1 MERTIS
7 VTIGKGSVNHNR
19 RIFMASNVDRARTP
33 NNIEYVYQDI
43 HDVYHILFDE
53 SLEKFNSKQK
63 RNDRKIENYYEH
75 IRTSKQEKVFYEVI
89 FQVGNKD
96 DTNAQAEDG
105 LLAKEILDEF
115 AKSFQERNPNLYVF
129 SAHLHMDE
137 ETPHLHIDFV
147 PFTTGSKRG
156 LETRN
161 SLKKALEQ
169 QGFKGA
175 GRSETEWN
183 LWIQSEKDVLS
194 SLMEKHQMQWKKLG
208 THEKHLSVLN
218 FEKKMR
224 SQEVKQLEEK
234 ISELNSTKDQINKD
248 INNLQTDFEI
258 FSEKENNLKEFV
270 KEVGDEDFWSIKEPS
285 TFETAKS
292 YHKNSVIPFI
302 HQIKAAIQKMVND
315 YLYVWKEYR
324 RLRSDNLCLHQEVY
338 YLNDTVDR
346 LSTEIIELREENREL
361 KSIINK
367 IQKVLG
373 AKTFTELLQA
383 KLTKRRDKHYE
394 QKEKR

>member
-19 RIFMASNVDRARTP
+19 RAFMASNVDTTRTP
-33 NNIEYVYQDI
+33 NNIEYIYQDI
-43 HDVYHILFDE
+43 HDVYHILFDD
-53 SLEKFNSKQK
+53 SLEKYNSKQK

-89 FQVGNKD
+89 FQIGNKD
-96 DTNAQAEDG
+96 DTNAQTEDG
-105 LLAKEILDEF
+105 LLAKEILDKF

-183 LWIQSEKDVLS
+183 LWIQSEKDVIS
-194 SLMEKHQMQWKKLG
+194 SLMEKHQMHWKKLG

-224 SQEVKQLEEK
+224 CQEIKQLEEK
-234 ISELNSTKDQINKD
+234 ISELNTTKDQINKD

-285 TFETAKS
+285 TFKTAKS

-302 HQIKAAIQKMVND
+302 YQIKRAIQKMVND

-324 RLRSDNLCLHQEVY
+324 RLRSDNLYLHQEVY
-338 YLNDTVDR
+338 DLNDTVDR
-346 LSTEIIELREENREL
+346 LSTEIIELREEKREL

-367 IQKVLG
+367 IKKTLG

-383 KLTKRRDKHYE
+383 KLKKSREKHYE
-394 QKEKR
+394 